1 MARSRSGR
9 DRGWAPSPEP
19 LPVPVVDDHT
29 HLESVLGVRVTPVG
43 DGGGGGD
50 GGGDG
55 VPVDPAP
62 VTLDDHLDRAAAV
75 GVPRMVQVGCDL
87 DAVAW
92 TAAVLTIDA
101 STGTGDNADA
111 SKGRGDHAD
120 ASTAPGNNA
129 DVSTGPGA
137 DPGAA
142 PVSLRA
148 GRRALLGAVAI
159 HPNEAV
165 LHAGVREIAPDGLD
179 PDPLP
184 RHDVGLDDA
193 LAQIA
198 DVARRHDR
206 VRAIGET
213 GLDHFRAGP
222 RGRAVQREAFRAHI
236 ALAKELG
243 LALQIH
249 DRDAHEDVVDVLLRD
264 GAPERTVFHCF
275 SGGPAL
281 AEVCAR
287 EGWFASFAG
296 PVTYGAN
303 DDLRAALRV
312 LPLDLVLVETDA
324 PYLTAHP
331 LRGRPNAPYL
341 IPHTV
346 RRIAAER
353 DLDLATLCRT
363 LSATAEGVYGPW

>member
-1 MARSRSGR
+1 
-9 DRGWAPSPEP
+9 
-19 LPVPVVDDHT
+19 VVDNHT
-29 HLESVLGVRVTPVG
+29 HLESVLGVVAEAG
-43 DGGGGGD
+43 ADADGE
-50 GGGDG
+50 
-55 VPVDPAP
+55 PAP

-87 DAVAW
+87 ESVAW
-92 TAAVLTIDA
+92 TDAVLRVDA
-101 STGTGDNADA
+101 GE
-111 SKGRGDHAD
+111 
-120 ASTAPGNNA
+120 
-129 DVSTGPGA
+129 PGA
-137 DPGAA
+137 QA
-142 PVSLRA
+142 PAPLRA

-165 LHAGVREIAPDGLD
+165 LHAGVHEVAPDGLE
-179 PDPLP
+179 PAPGP
-184 RHDVGLDDA
+184 QHDVPLDEA
-193 LAQIA
+193 LARVA
-198 DVARRHDR
+198 DVARANDR

-213 GLDHFRAGP
+213 GLDFFRAGP
-222 RGRAVQREAFRAHI
+222 RGREVQREAFRAHV

-249 DRDAHEDVVDVLLRD
+249 DRDAHDDVVDVLLRD

-312 LPLDLVLVETDA
+312 LPLDRVLVETDA

-341 IPHTV
+341 LPHAV
-346 RRIAAER
+346 RRIAAEV
-353 DLDLATLCRT
+353 DADLADVCRT
-363 LSATAEGVYGPW
+363 LATTTTRLYGDW

>member
-1 MARSRSGR
+1 VARNRNR
-9 DRGWAPSPEP
+9 PRGWAPSPEP

-29 HLESVLGVRVTPVG
+29 HLESVLSVEADAGADA
-43 DGGGGGD
+43 DGE
-50 GGGDG
+50 
-55 VPVDPAP
+55 PAP
-62 VTLDDHLDRAAAV
+62 ASLDDHLDRAAAV

-92 TAAVLTIDA
+92 TDAVLRVDA
-101 STGTGDNADA
+101 G
-111 SKGRGDHAD
+111 
-120 ASTAPGNNA
+120 
-129 DVSTGPGA
+129 V
-137 DPGAA
+137 PGAA
-142 PVSLRA
+142 APVPLRA
-148 GRRALLGAVAI
+148 GRRALLGAVAV

-165 LHAGVREIAPDGLD
+165 LHARVHEVAPDGLE
-179 PDPLP
+179 PDPQP
-184 RHDVGLDDA
+184 RHDADLDAA
-193 LAQIA
+193 LARVA
-198 DVARRHDR
+198 EVARANDR

-213 GLDHFRAGP
+213 GLDFFRAGP
-222 RGRAVQREAFRAHI
+222 RGREVQREAFRAHV

-249 DRDAHEDVVDVLLRD
+249 DRDAHDDVVDVLLRD

-312 LPLDLVLVETDA
+312 LPPELVLVETDA

-341 IPHTV
+341 LPHTV
-346 RRIAAER
+346 RRVAHELG
-353 DLDLATLCRT
+353 LDLADACRT
-363 LSATAEGVYGPW
+363 LSATTERVYGPW

>member
-1 MARSRSGR
+1 
-9 DRGWAPSPEP
+9 
-19 LPVPVVDDHT
+19 VVDDHT
-29 HLESVLGVRVTPVG
+29 HLESVLAVHAEP
-43 DGGGGGD
+43 GGD
-50 GGGDG
+50 ADG
-55 VPVDPAP
+55 EPAP
-62 VTLDDHLDRAAAV
+62 STLDDHLDRAAAV

-92 TAAVLTIDA
+92 TDAVLLVDA
-101 STGTGDNADA
+101 GVTGAE
-111 SKGRGDHAD
+111 
-120 ASTAPGNNA
+120 
-129 DVSTGPGA
+129 
-137 DPGAA
+137 A
-142 PVSLRA
+142 PVPLRA

-165 LHAGVREIAPDGLD
+165 LHARVHEVAPDGLE
-179 PDPLP
+179 PDPQP
-184 RHDVGLDDA
+184 RHDADLDTA
-193 LAQIA
+193 LARVA
-198 DVARRHDR
+198 AVARANDR

-213 GLDHFRAGP
+213 GLDFFRAGP
-222 RGRAVQREAFRAHI
+222 RGREVQREAFRAHV

-249 DRDAHEDVVDVLLRD
+249 DRDAHDDVVDVLLRD

-281 AEVCAR
+281 AELCAR

-312 LPLDLVLVETDA
+312 LPPELVLVETDA

-341 IPHTV
+341 LPHTV
-346 RRIAAER
+346 RRVAAELG
-353 DLDLATLCRT
+353 LDLADACRT
-363 LSATAEGVYGPW
+363 LSTTAERVYGAW